1 MDVRF
6 DAVAADELINN
17 MATYCSGIQK
27 ETRELLELLKQAG
40 GWQDNQMR
48 AFQSNITEIAHD
60 LNKALALESEY
71 MNTFNE
77 RINELRR

>member
-40 GWQDNQMR
+40 GWQDN
-48 AFQSNITEIAHD
+48 
-60 LNKALALESEY
+60 
-71 MNTFNE
+71 
-77 RINELRR
+77 LRNSDRFKIRDI